1 MIESKFF
8 IYPLK
13 AERGETFGLSVLEA
27 MSCGTVPIVSSLAC
41 FKDFLEFAVHAY
53 CIKPTEGKTFSQD
66 IEKSISQALSEDSSE
81 IEIKSIACWQEAKQF
96 EIAEVTKLYIND
108 FQSLLLETAS
118 AVISL
123 ESLDNNFIYNP

>member
-8 IYPLK
+8 IYPSK

-53 CIKPTEGKTFSQD
+53 CIKPTEGKTFSQN

-81 IEIKSIACWQEAKQF
+81 IEIKSKACWHKAKQY
-96 EIAEVTKLYIND
+96 EIAEVAKLYIND

-118 AVISL
+118 AVI
-123 ESLDNNFIYNP
+123 